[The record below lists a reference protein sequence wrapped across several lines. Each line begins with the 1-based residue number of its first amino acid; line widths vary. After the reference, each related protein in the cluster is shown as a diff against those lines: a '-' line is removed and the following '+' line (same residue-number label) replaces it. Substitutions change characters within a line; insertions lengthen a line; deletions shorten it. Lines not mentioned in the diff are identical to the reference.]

1 MALTGDKMRSL
12 PLMTVILAVT
22 VSFAGITHY
31 THIEHFAPSVSI
43 SNGEAAVNI
52 VGDDFRLHG
61 EPDLPGRTIR
71 IALPPGTTAENIS
84 VASEYEV
91 LASAVG
97 LRNAVLSEF
106 DNPWTKTAP
115 PADVEMPPAQFDGVS
130 YLYGVPMAEI
140 FLRPVTYHP
149 ASGELRW
156 NRAIEITVNTVPRG
170 DTDFK
175 FDRLTPISS
184 EIRDRILSNSVVNP
198 ENLPPRPRPLE
209 FTELH
214 YPTRSFPPS
223 PGDDKCDGVVIAD
236 DRFIDHLQPLRNE
249 INFGLI
255 LEIVPISRI
264 TSSYPGSSDRA
275 EKLRRYI
282 KDAYTHWGISGV
294 FLVGDAEHIPVRF
307 RYGLTP
313 NSPIFIDIP
322 SDMYYTAMDGDWN
335 SNRDAYFGNSE
346 EDDFVPEIIIGRF
359 PAENTEEIDAY
370 LAKIRYHRW
379 EIDFDYTTRWMF
391 MGASIQGTDFSG
403 PKECDSI
410 ISAGPIPDDV
420 DIYKLYAFSDT
431 TGGDDELTELNT
443 LRALEDGKYIVF
455 HLDHGFRYILHT
467 GKHTDRGSGI
477 DIPQFMH
484 LTNGPYCP
492 FVYSYSCEVN
502 SFDVGCVGSASI
514 RSMSGGFV
522 AMLAHS
528 RSAYSN
534 HKQLVHSFWG
544 RSFLPMGRTVRI
556 GEAVR
561 GAQID
566 FGETNTGRYY
576 KTILN
581 LLGYPFLDMYLGRP
595 TEIDLDVRSHS
606 ISSLDTLVEV
616 AVYDAATSLPMED
629 VLVVAH
635 TPDGG
640 YCMVRTS
647 ADGRAVLKIRPGIA
661 DYVVVTASGNGAF
674 PVSDT
679 IEIVSAETEHVVLIS
694 SIFYPG
700 GGDHD
705 ILPEPGDTFAC
716 ALILRNIGVAP
727 AESVIIDVSV
737 PGIIETTSVCP
748 VIASFE
754 NCTLAVAFGLVV
766 DPALRGTVNLRPIIT
781 ISSENH
787 TEIETLALGLY
798 GPIFQHTVTFYID
811 GNDGIPQAGE
821 NGILAVGFANTGQG
835 DFRGGN
841 VQVELAGAI
850 ADSVLFVIGDLPSNS
865 HDTIFIPIELTSHY
879 LLADLVFNFANT
891 TSESIGIVYSNPL
904 PPDSL
909 RMNPSEDMITLYWTP
924 PNDTT
929 IIGYYVYRGDSLS
942 ENFAKVRELPV
953 NSAIIADEGL
963 PERTRFHYYVT
974 SVDLWFNESP
984 SSDTIL
990 AWTTLPMM
998 EPWPIQIGL
1007 SREIYSSLAIYDADN
1022 DGDMEI
1028 YAVGKKYS
1036 AVWGFYHDGI
1046 PIIEGDDITDPFR
1059 VISGTDTSV
1068 SEMGM
1073 WSSPAIDSPIS
1084 GRSYLLT
1091 NDRTYPGKVYLIDAI
1106 TGENA
1111 HGWPQNTA
1119 TSSMGTPVMADLDGD
1134 GIMEI
1139 INPHHQ
1145 GLDVWRIDGTSYIPG
1160 ANGVFATL
1168 EEGMTGPLWGSPA
1181 VGDING
1187 DGNIEIVMGF
1197 GKDEHANGTLYVFDY
1212 LGEIL
1217 PGWPVRLRNTDFSN
1231 VNPTLANF
1239 DEDTSTLEILVVAY
1253 RGGTFI
1259 FNHEGDSLPGW
1270 PINEYALL
1278 FYESHTAAADFDNDG
1293 ICEAVITG
1301 LNKVGVHRADAT
1313 YLPGWPKTVPESGQT
1328 IGNPT
1333 IGDLTGNGQWDVVFS
1348 MGKRIYAYDIT
1359 GKSLPGFPLVM
1370 PDLCAGAPTL
1380 CDIDGDGKLD
1390 IATGALD
1397 SYIYIW
1403 LTGILY
1409 GENSVAWPTEKGN
1422 FHRTGLYGDHWRI
1435 MPVEESPMGAKLPNS
1450 LSISTYPNPFNSSL
1464 TIAIEGVGEGLVPFR
1479 VEIFDVAGRRIA
1491 DAELVEAGASR
1502 GVAKDTS
1509 KSSLSVFTPLAKGEQ
1524 GRYFLWRPDESIP
1537 SGVYLIRA
1545 VTEEKAVSKR
1555 IVYLK

>member
-12 PLMTVILAVT
+12 PLLIAILMVT
-22 VSFAGITHY
+22 VSFAGIVSY
-31 THIEHFAPSVSI
+31 THIEHFSPSVSI
-43 SNGEAAVNI
+43 SHGEASVNI
-52 VGDDFRLHG
+52 VGDDFRIHN
-61 EPDLPGRTIR
+61 EPDLPGRAIR
-71 IALPPGTTAENIS
+71 IALPPGTTAESITIIS
-84 VASEYEV
+84 DFEL
-91 LASAVG
+91 LASAVS
-97 LRNAVLSEF
+97 LRNANITEF
-106 DNPWTKTAP
+106 DNPWAKSAP
-115 PADVEMPPAQFDGVS
+115 PANVEMPPAQLDGTS
-130 YLYGVPMAEI
+130 YLYGVPLAEI
-140 FLRPVTYHP
+140 FLRPVTYNP
-149 ASGELRW
+149 TTGELRW
-156 NRAIEITVNTVPRG
+156 NRSIEIKINTMPNS
-170 DTDFK
+170 DTAFK
-175 FDRLTPISS
+175 FERLTPVSS
-184 EIRDRILSNSVVNP
+184 EIRDRILLSSVVNS
-198 ENLPPRPRPLE
+198 EDLPPRPRPLDLS
-209 FTELH
+209 ELH

-223 PGDDKCDGVVIAD
+223 PGDDKCDGVIIAD
-236 DRFIDHLQPLRNE
+236 DRYIEHLQPLKDE

-264 TSSYPGSSDRA
+264 ISSYPGSSDRA

-282 KDAYTHWGISGV
+282 KDAYANWGISGV

-322 SDMYYTAMDGDWN
+322 SDMYYTAMDGEWN

-346 EDDFVPEIIIGRF
+346 EDDFVPELIIGRF
-359 PAENTEEIDAY
+359 PAENSEEIEAY
-370 LAKIRYHRW
+370 LAKLRYHRW
-379 EIDFDYTTRWMF
+379 ELDFDWTTRWMF

-410 ISAGPIPDDV
+410 ITAGPIPDDV

-431 TGGDDELTELNT
+431 TGGDDELTEVNT
-443 LRALEDGKYIVF
+443 LRAFEDGKYIVF

-467 GKHTDRGSGI
+467 GKHTYRGSGI
-477 DIPQFMH
+477 DIPQFMS
-484 LTNGPYCP
+484 LTNGPYYP
-492 FVYSYSCEVN
+492 FFYSYSCEVN
-502 SFDVGCVGSASI
+502 SFDVGCVGSASV
-514 RSMSGGFV
+514 RSRAGGFV

-544 RSFLPMGRTVRI
+544 RSFLPAGRTVRI

-561 GAQID
+561 SAQID
-566 FGETNTGRYY
+566 FGESNTGRYY

-581 LLGYPFLDMYLGRP
+581 LIGYPFLDMYLGRP
-595 TEIDLDVRSHS
+595 TEIELDVRSHT
-606 ISSLDTLVEV
+606 ISSSDTLVEV
-616 AVYDAATSLPMED
+616 AVLDAVTSLPIDD

-647 ADGRAVLKIRPGIA
+647 TDGRALLKIRPGISE
-661 DYVVVTASGNGAF
+661 YLVVTASGNGAF

-679 IEIVSAETEHVVLIS
+679 IEIIPAETEYVVLLS

-727 AESVIIDVSV
+727 AESVVIDVSV

-748 VIASFE
+748 IIASSE
-754 NCTLAVAFGLVV
+754 NCTLDVAFGFVV

-798 GPIFQHTVTFYID
+798 GPIFQHTTTFYID
-811 GNDGIPQAGE
+811 GADGIPQAGE
-821 NGILAVGFANTGQG
+821 NGILAVGFANIGPG
-835 DFRGGN
+835 DFRGGI
-841 VQVELAGAI
+841 VHVELAGAV
-850 ADSVLFVIGDLPSNS
+850 AESTLFEIGNLSSNS
-865 HDTIFIPIELTSHY
+865 HDTVFIPIEITSHY
-879 LLADLVFNFANT
+879 LLADLLFTFINT
-891 TSESIGIVYSNPL
+891 TSESINFVYSKPL

-909 RMNPSEDMITLYWTP
+909 RMNPSEDMITVYWKP
-924 PNDTT
+924 PIDST
-929 IIGYYVYRGDSLS
+929 IIGYYVYRGDSIA
-942 ENFAKVRELPV
+942 ENFAKVRTLPIS
-953 NSAIIADEGL
+953 SAIIVDEGL

-974 SVDLWFNESP
+974 SGDMWYNESH

-1007 SREIYSSLAIYDADN
+1007 SREIYSSLAVFDADD

-1036 AVWGFYHDGI
+1036 AVWGFYYDGI

-1059 VISGTDTSV
+1059 IISGTDTSV

-1073 WSSPAIDSPIS
+1073 WSSPAIGSPIP

-1111 HGWPQNTA
+1111 PGWPQNTA
-1119 TSSMGTPVMADLDGD
+1119 VSSMGTPVMADLDGD

-1139 INPHHQ
+1139 LNPHHE

-1160 ANGVFATL
+1160 ANGVFASL
-1168 EEGMTGPLWGSPA
+1168 ETGMTGPLWGSPA

-1187 DGNIEIVMGF
+1187 DGYVEIVMGF
-1197 GKDEHANGTLYVFDY
+1197 GKDENAMGTIYVFDY
-1212 LGEIL
+1212 RGEIL
-1217 PGWPVRLRNTDFSN
+1217 PGWPVRVRNADFSN

-1239 DEDTSTLEILVVAY
+1239 DDDTTTLEILVSAY

-1259 FNHEGDSLPGW
+1259 FDYQGDSLPGW

-1278 FYESHTAAADFDNDG
+1278 FYESHTAVADFDNDG
-1293 ICEAVITG
+1293 ICEAVIAG
-1301 LNKVGVHRADAT
+1301 VNKVGVHHADGT

-1333 IGDLTGNGQWDVVFS
+1333 IGDLTGNGQWDIVFS
-1348 MGKRIYAYDIT
+1348 MGKRIYAYDIA

-1380 CDIDGDGKLD
+1380 CDLDGDGRLD

-1403 LTGILY
+1403 NTGIPY
-1409 GENSVAWPTEKGN
+1409 GETSVAWPTEKGN

-1435 MPVEESPMGAKLPNS
+1435 MPVEEASLKVPNS
-1450 LSISTYPNPFNSSL
+1450 LSISTHPNPFNSSVH
-1464 TIAIEGVGEGLVPFR
+1464 ISIEGVGERLNPAR
-1479 VEIFDVAGRRIA
+1479 IEIYDIAGRTIDIISESDWESSNSPEIQNSHFHGNDKVVIWTPA
-1491 DAELVEAGASR
+1491 
-1502 GVAKDTS
+1502 TS
-1509 KSSLSVFTPLAKGEQ
+1509 VG
-1524 GRYFLWRPDESIP
+1524 
-1537 SGVYLIRA
+1537 SGVYFLRVVSADVSI
-1545 VTEEKAVSKR
+1545 SKR